1 MASQIKTM
9 ANASNKTDDLS
20 EYEILD
26 AKDVPKHIEKHGVS
40 GIEEIFKAKLERW
53 KNDEINIGVTGD
65 SGVGKSS
72 FINAIR
78 K

>member
-1 MASQIKTM
+1 MGDAP
-9 ANASNKTDDLS
+9 NATDDLS
-20 EYEILD
+20 GYEILD
-26 AKDVPKHIEKHGVS
+26 AKDVPEHIKEHGVS
-40 GIEEIFKAKLERW
+40 GIEKIFKAKLEGW
-53 KNDEINIGVTGD
+53 KNVEINIGVTGN